1 MGFKGS
7 TSYFRWCAHQNDPI
21 RNQKTDIQRSE
32 ASPSGVIQRAV
43 AGWDFF
49 FPLVIDKNLSLRIW
63 LKTFKEQLLLVIIGK
78 DSDVELQD
86 LLVNLTHNKA
96 KENVPAVDDGDK
108 IRSWQASQA
117 VASDNEVAID
127 SQERNISLER
137 SDEGQL
143 DSGSTTKVQE
153 APKKTKKK
161 KAKNIKKESVDGLQN
176 AEG

>member
-1 MGFKGS
+1 MQLLGE
-7 TSYFRWCAHQNDPI
+7 T
-21 RNQKTDIQRSE
+21 
-32 ASPSGVIQRAV
+32 
-43 AGWDFF
+43 FF

-63 LKTFKEQLLLVIIGK
+63 LKTFKEQILLVIIGK

-86 LLVNLTHNKA
+86 LLMNLTHNKA

-137 SDEGQL
+137 SDEGQP

>member
-1 MGFKGS
+1 M
-7 TSYFRWCAHQNDPI
+7 
-21 RNQKTDIQRSE
+21 
-32 ASPSGVIQRAV
+32 
-43 AGWDFF
+43 
-49 FPLVIDKNLSLRIW
+49 SLRIW
-63 LKTFKEQLLLVIIGK
+63 LKTFREQLLLVIIGK
-78 DSDVELQD
+78 DSDVELQN
-86 LLVNLTHNKA
+86 LLMNLTYNKA

-117 VASDNEVAID
+117 VASDNEAAID
-127 SQERNISLER
+127 PQERNISLER
-137 SDEGQL
+137 SDKGQP

>member
-1 MGFKGS
+1 M
-7 TSYFRWCAHQNDPI
+7 RL
-21 RNQKTDIQRSE
+21 
-32 ASPSGVIQRAV
+32 
-43 AGWDFF
+43 FF
-49 FPLVIDKNLSLRIW
+49 FPLGIDKNLWLRIW
-63 LKTFKEQLLLVIIGK
+63 LKTFKEQILLVIIGK

-86 LLVNLTHNKA
+86 LLMNLTHNKA

-117 VASDNEVAID
+117 VASDNEVAI
-127 SQERNISLER
+127 
-137 SDEGQL
+137 GQP